1 MTFPFPALGSA
12 CYLCDAVFGQSESV
26 VGNEKEEGEAVG
38 GLCVRDSGNGF
49 LLREIKFR
57 LLHFKGSKEQTIEY
71 PRFDSGKTIH
81 PIRNL
86 R

>member
-1 MTFPFPALGSA
+1 MTFPFAALGSA
-12 CYLCDAVFGQSESV
+12 CYLCDAVFSQSESV
-26 VGNEKEEGEAVG
+26 VGMKEGEAVG
-38 GLCVRDSGNGF
+38 GSCRRDSGNGF
-49 LLREIKFR
+49 LLREIKRR

-71 PRFDSGKTIH
+71 GRLDSGKTIQ